1 MADQSRD
8 GADLAL
14 DDVDEDRDGI
24 GGTSV
29 TVAAAT
35 IPVREEGA
43 DETQDGTS
51 PVVAAVADDGLAA
64 LQPSGNVALVGDE
77 GR

>member
-35 IPVREEGA
+35 TPVREEGA
-43 DETQDGTS
+43 DETQDGT
-51 PVVAAVADDGLAA
+51 PVVAVDGLAA
-64 LQPSGNVALVGDE
+64 LQPSGNVAFVGDE

>member
-43 DETQDGTS
+43 DETQDGT
-51 PVVAAVADDGLAA
+51 PVVAVVADGLAA
-64 LQPSGNVALVGDE
+64 LQPSGNVTLVGDE